1 MSLKRALTRRSFWA
15 ALLVL
20 CTIIR
25 LRSRSSPGPEGTII
39 WRMSKARLSAV
50 ALLGIGIT
58 FSFAYPS
65 ALSQSS
71 APVQPPAPLKEIHVD
86 RSCKILQD
94 KSDALSDYTEA
105 DLRDDDTICHL
116 ESGHTSHHVE
126 EALRDGVRLRNK
138 VTVVE
143 QEYLLQNVTS
153 TPVTFVVEHVLPDDW
168 KVDSDPQP
176 GNVVDNTAF
185 FRVNA
190 EPGQV
195 VRLHVGERHA
205 DPIADAH

>member
-1 MSLKRALTRRSFWA
+1 MPKT
-15 ALLVL
+15 
-20 CTIIR
+20 
-25 LRSRSSPGPEGTII
+25 
-39 WRMSKARLSAV
+39 RLSAI

-58 FSFAYPS
+58 LGFAHPS

-94 KSDALSDYTEA
+94 ESDALSDYTEA
-105 DLRDDDTICHL
+105 DLRDDHVICHL
-116 ESGHTSHHVE
+116 ESGHTSNHVE
-126 EALRDGVRLRNK
+126 EARRDGMRLRNK

-176 GNVVDNTAF
+176 VKVVDNTAF

-205 DPIADAH
+205 DPIADAD